1 MYKIDRYELG
11 NISKKMIEF
20 RLNQLEEAVN
30 NRETS
35 RRKMVILGEEWEMAM
50 DFAKKM
56 GIQDNEL
63 RRYTLKAKQLDKI
76 DRRKTER
83 MRVAD
88 IYISEIEG
96 SDSEELI
103 KKILKRYQNF
113 REINKDF
120 ISLKVYD
127 MFIAEMTTAKLKSCP
142 LVY

>member
-127 MFIAEMTTAKLKSCP
+127 MFIAEM
-142 LVY
+142 